1 MRSAGRLIECIKSIG
16 TVGLTCLIGLAFAAT
31 ASFAQ
36 QEADVCDCTPVSGQP
51 AADVLASHD
60 RWGNPTFI
68 GGITN
73 GGPDSGSVW

>member
-1 MRSAGRLIECIKSIG
+1 MRITSYTIG
-16 TVGLTCLIGLAFAAT
+16 FAALSLGSTLAFAQTPAG
-31 ASFAQ
+31 
-36 QEADVCDCTPVSGQP
+36 VCDCDPVTGQP

>member
-1 MRSAGRLIECIKSIG
+1 MKTAAASTVCVALVLIAAEAHSQTAANVCECQPTDGI
-16 TVGLTCLIGLAFAAT
+16 
-31 ASFAQ
+31 
-36 QEADVCDCTPVSGQP
+36 P

-60 RWGNPTFI
+60 AWGNPTFI

>member
-1 MRSAGRLIECIKSIG
+1 MRHAWGISGLLLI
-16 TVGLTCLIGLAFAAT
+16 AFN
-31 ASFAQ
+31 ASPTFAQ
-36 QEADVCDCTPVSGQP
+36 TTPEDCDCVPVTAQP

-60 RWGNPTFI
+60 LWGNPTFI